1 MRSEPLSLE
10 ASGSHR
16 NEEKDVAAEFPD
28 HPFWDFSLRVYGGEG
43 VPEACLVLQE
53 RHGIDVNVLLYCGW
67 LGASGRGAID
77 AGEIA
82 RVRGT
87 VDAWHEDVVRAV
99 RAVRQRLKGGFGGAP
114 VDLSEPIRRRI
125 AKIEVDLEH
134 VEQLMLAG
142 SVTRA
147 PDAGLGDAARLDHAL
162 ENVRLYFR
170 AEGIA
175 PDAADAAQTAII
187 LGPAFDALGP
197 AAVAEAALAR
207 FAA

>member
-1 MRSEPLSLE
+1 M
-10 ASGSHR
+10 
-16 NEEKDVAAEFPD
+16 AAEFPD
-28 HPFWDFSLRVYGGEG
+28 HPFWDFSLRVYGSEG

-53 RHGIDVNVLLYCGW
+53 RHGIDVNVLLYCAW
-67 LGASGRGAID
+67 LGASGRGPLD
-77 AGEIA
+77 DGDIA
-82 RVRGT
+82 AVRGA
-87 VDAWHEDVVRAV
+87 VDAWHRDVVRAV

-142 SVTRA
+142 SVTR
-147 PDAGLGDAARLDHAL
+147 DADESLDDAARLDHAL
-162 ENVRLYFR
+162 GNVRLYLR

-175 PDAADAAQTAII
+175 PDAADAAETAII

-197 AAVAEAALAR
+197 DAVAGAVRAKLAA
-207 FAA
+207 

>member
-1 MRSEPLSLE
+1 M
-10 ASGSHR
+10 
-16 NEEKDVAAEFPD
+16 AAEFPD
-28 HPFWDFSLRVYGGEG
+28 HPFWDFSLRIYGSAG

-53 RHGIDVNVLLYCGW
+53 RHGIDVNVLLYCAW
-67 LGASGRGAID
+67 LGASGRGTLD
-77 AGEIA
+77 DGGIA
-82 RVRGT
+82 RVRGA
-87 VDAWHEDVVRAV
+87 VDAWHSDVVRAV

-142 SVTRA
+142 SVTR
-147 PDAGLGDAARLDHAL
+147 DADDGLDDAARLDHAL
-162 ENVRLYFR
+162 DNVRLYFR

-175 PDAADAAQTAII
+175 PDDADAAETAII

-197 AAVAEAALAR
+197 AAVAAAAR
-207 FAA
+207 ARLVS